1 MCDFGRNWTIIHAIG
16 RTHGRSIPSPINQ
29 SPQLSQTKP
38 IFRSI
43 SLFLLQIRPH
53 LRITYSLHPPIPL
66 QTYNAL
72 NKPTTN
78 TNLHT
83 PPPSLQ
89 HNSDDLLSSPHSALS
104 IALRCTMRW
113 GTGENGQMEQNW
125 RHYASKGEA
134 CTRDGE
140 QQLAYAWLLTPN
152 RASGTPDRPQ
162 SPRQLHSQN
171 AQCA

>member
-1 MCDFGRNWTIIHAIG
+1 MCDFGRNWTIIHTIG
-16 RTHGRSIPSPINQ
+16 RTHDRSIPSPINQ

-38 IFRSI
+38 ILRSI

-66 QTYNAL
+66 QTHNAL
-72 NKPTTN
+72 NQPTTN

-89 HNSDDLLSSPHSALS
+89 HSSDDLLSSPL
-104 IALRCTMRW
+104 LLGPVDCTQVHNAMRDR
-113 GTGENGQMEQNW
+113 GNGQEEQNW
-125 RHYASKGEA
+125 RHYASKEKRV
-134 CTRDGE
+134 TRDGLS
-140 QQLAYAWLLTPN
+140 LAALHSAPRLPW
-152 RASGTPDRPQ
+152 TPDRPQ
-162 SPRQLHSQN
+162 SPRQLHSQPN

>member
-1 MCDFGRNWTIIHAIG
+1 MCDFGRNWTIIHTIG

-38 IFRSI
+38 ILRSI

-72 NKPTTN
+72 NQPTTN

-89 HNSDDLLSSPHSALS
+89 HNSDDLLPSSALS
-104 IALRCTMRW
+104 FTLRCTMRW
-113 GTGENGQMEQNW
+113 GTGETDKWSRIGDTTLPKEKSV
-125 RHYASKGEA
+125 RETGS
-134 CTRDGE
+134 DSS
-140 QQLAYAWLLTPN
+140 LTPG
-152 RASGTPDRPQ
+152 S
-162 SPRQLHSQN
+162 
-171 AQCA
+171 